1 MRRIYR
7 DSLLRK
13 EFFKVHK
20 YTMSPTEA
28 EEESLLW
35 QRMMVS
41 MQVLTALGGFHSDGK
56 LVARIH
62 QMELFGGLLCGAS
75 GARWRSWLAARMQAR
90 TL

>member
-1 MRRIYR
+1 MRQVYR
-7 DSLLRK
+7 ASLLRK
-13 EFFKVHK
+13 EFKKVHK
-20 YTMSPTEA
+20 YTMSPDEA

-35 QRMMVS
+35 QRRMVS
-41 MQVLTALGGFHSDGK
+41 MQVLTALGGFYSDGE

-62 QMELFGGLLCGAS
+62 QMELFGGPLCGAS